1 MARVRR
7 RRGRVQLQ
15 LDSDERTAIR
25 DIVDEL
31 SPLLGH
37 VSRTAPVAYADEEME
52 REYDHW
58 VRPEIDRGRDADLSV
73 IRDCLDSGEDIS
85 PLTEEQT
92 LAWVRGLNH
101 LRLAAGALLGV
112 EQDGWELSP
121 DSALRDKPEFRVLL
135 ALGYLQEE
143 LIAALES

>member
-15 LDSDERTAIR
+15 LDADERTAIR
-25 DIVDEL
+25 DIVDQL
-31 SPLLGH
+31 SPHLGH
-37 VSRTAPVAYADEEME
+37 VARTAPVAYADAEME

-58 VRPEIDRGRDADLSV
+58 VRPEIDRGREADLRV
-73 IRDCLDSGEDIS
+73 IRDCLDSGEDMS
-85 PLTEEQT
+85 PLTEAQT

-112 EQDGWELSP
+112 EQDGWELSS
-121 DSALRDKPEFRVLL
+121 DATLRDKPEFRVIL

>member
-15 LDSDERTAIR
+15 LDGDERAAIR
-25 DIVDEL
+25 GIVDEL
-31 SPLLGH
+31 SPHLGH
-37 VSRTAPVAYADEEME
+37 VARTIPVAYADAEMQK
-52 REYDHW
+52 EYDHW
-58 VRPEIDRGRDADLSV
+58 VRPELDRGRDADLEV
-73 IRDCLDSGEDIS
+73 MRDCLDSGEDMT

-112 EQDGWELSP
+112 EQDGWELST
-121 DSALRDKPEFRVLL
+121 DAATREKSEFRVLL